1 MSHPYFQTA
10 LARDRQNML
19 LAEAE
24 AARLAKQARTR
35 HRQRGT
41 SASRKSPLRWTP
53 AWLPSAWRRLLI
65 RWVEFASTAP
75 SSRPAQYDR
84 SAHVDAEVTRSCCTP
99 GARSVPSTMAKAV

>member
-1 MSHPYFQTA
+1 MSYPYVHAA

-41 SASRKSPLRWTP
+41 SASRRSPLRWTP

-65 RWVEFASTAP
+65 GWAEFASAA
-75 SSRPAQYDR
+75 SGSRAAQYDR
-84 SAHVDAEVTRSCCTP
+84 SAQADAVVTRSCCTP
-99 GARSVPSTMAKAV
+99 GARSVSSMMAKGV